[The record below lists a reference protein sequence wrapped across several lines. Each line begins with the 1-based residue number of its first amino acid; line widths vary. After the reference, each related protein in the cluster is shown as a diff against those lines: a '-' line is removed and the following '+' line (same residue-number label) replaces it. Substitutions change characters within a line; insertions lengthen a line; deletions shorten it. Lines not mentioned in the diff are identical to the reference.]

1 MHPMATL
8 PVIIDASP
16 PLEPQRTRHMM
27 RQLQLWNANG
37 DEHGWSVRQSPR
49 ARRLSV
55 RVFRHGGVEIVV
67 PPRTSAARVSAF
79 VSEHREWI
87 ERQRRRSAPPIQWPL
102 PPATLVLSAL
112 DEEWTCIP
120 GGSEARVHVREQ
132 CDRQVR
138 CLILEGD
145 LSGRDRL
152 RRALTRW
159 LVDRALLGFEQPVA
173 SLAARMG
180 AEPQRLQV
188 RCQRTRW
195 GSCSRRGTI
204 SLNACLLFQR
214 PEVLRYL
221 IVHEL
226 SHLKHMNHSAR
237 FWAEVARHEPDW
249 KALDRELLQGWRRV
263 PSWIFK

>member
-1 MHPMATL
+1 
-8 PVIIDASP
+8 
-16 PLEPQRTRHMM
+16 MM

-87 ERQRRRSAPPIQWPL
+87 ERQRRRSAPPMQWPL
-102 PPATLVLSAL
+102 PPPTLVLSAL
-112 DEEWTCIP
+112 GEEWACVP
-120 GGSEARVHVREQ
+120 GASGKRLRVREQ
-132 CDRQVR
+132 SGQ
-138 CLILEGD
+138 LILDGD
-145 LSGRDRL
+145 LTQRDRL
-152 RRALTRW
+152 RQALTRW
-159 LVDRALLGFEQPVA
+159 LVARALLRFEEP
-173 SLAARMG
+173 LAALATRMG
-180 AEPQRLQV
+180 VVPERLQV

-195 GSCSRRGTI
+195 GSCSRHGTI

-221 IVHEL
+221 IIHEL

-237 FWAEVARHEPDW
+237 FWTEVARHEPDW

>member
-1 MHPMATL
+1 
-8 PVIIDASP
+8 
-16 PLEPQRTRHMM
+16 MM

-87 ERQRRRSAPPIQWPL
+87 ERQRRRSAPPMQWPL
-102 PPATLVLSAL
+102 PPPTLVLSAL
-112 DEEWTCIP
+112 GEEWACVP
-120 GGSEARVHVREQ
+120 GASGARLRVREETGQ
-132 CDRQVR
+132 
-138 CLILEGD
+138 LILDGD
-145 LSGRDRL
+145 LAQRDRL
-152 RRALTRW
+152 RQALTRW
-159 LVDRALLGFEQPVA
+159 LVARALLRFEEP
-173 SLAARMG
+173 LATLATRMG
-180 AEPQRLQV
+180 VVPERLQV

-237 FWAEVARHEPDW
+237 FWTEVARHEPDW

>member
-1 MHPMATL
+1 
-8 PVIIDASP
+8 
-16 PLEPQRTRHMM
+16 MM
-27 RQLQLWNANG
+27 RQLQLWDSEGAAQS
-37 DEHGWSVRQSPR
+37 WSVRQSPR

-67 PPRTSAARVSAF
+67 PPRTSAQRVSAF

-87 ERQRRRSAPPIQWPL
+87 ERQRLRSAPPAHWPL
-102 PPATLVLSAL
+102 PPSAL
-112 DEEWTCIP
+112 ALTALGEQWQCVAA
-120 GGSEARVHVREQ
+120 GGRERVHVRPIGEW
-132 CDRQVR
+132 
-138 CLILEGD
+138 LLALEGD
-145 LSGRDRL
+145 VSQRERL
-152 RRALTRW
+152 RHQLTRW
-159 LVDRALLGFEQPVA
+159 LVQRALRCFEPPLQA
-173 SLAARMG
+173 LAMQMG
-180 AEPQRLQV
+180 VTPGRLQV

-221 IVHEL
+221 MVHEL
-226 SHLKHMNHSAR
+226 AHLRHMNHSTR
-237 FWAEVARHEPDW
+237 FWSEVARHAPDW

>member
-1 MHPMATL
+1 
-8 PVIIDASP
+8 
-16 PLEPQRTRHMM
+16 MM
-27 RQLQLWNANG
+27 RQLQLWNAQG

-67 PPRTSAARVSAF
+67 PPRTSPARVSAF

-102 PPATLVLSAL
+102 PPPTLVLSAL
-112 DEEWTCIP
+112 NEEWSCLP
-120 GGSEARVHVREQ
+120 GVIGARVRVREEH
-132 CDRQVR
+132 DRAGGR
-138 CLILEGD
+138 LILDGD
-145 LSGRDRL
+145 LAQRDRL
-152 RRALTRW
+152 RHALTRW
-159 LVDRALLGFEQPVA
+159 LVDRALLRFEQPLA
-173 SLAARMG
+173 ALAARMG
-180 AEPQRLQV
+180 ASPERLQV

-226 SHLKHMNHSAR
+226 SHLKHMNHSTR

>member
-1 MHPMATL
+1 
-8 PVIIDASP
+8 
-16 PLEPQRTRHMM
+16 M
-27 RQLQLWNANG
+27 RQLQLWDAG
-37 DEHGWSVRQSPR
+37 EEHGWSVRHSPR

-67 PPRTSAARVSAF
+67 PPRTSPARVSAF

-87 ERQRRRSAPPIQWPL
+87 ERQRRRSAPPLQWPL
-102 PPATLVLSAL
+102 PPGVLVLSAL
-112 DEEWTCIP
+112 QEHWPCLA
-120 GGSEARVHVREQ
+120 GEASGRARVREQ
-132 CDRQVR
+132 QGR
-138 CLILEGD
+138 LLLEGD
-145 LSGRDRL
+145 LSERERL
-152 RRALTRW
+152 RESLRRWLLSRALARFQEP
-159 LVDRALLGFEQPVA
+159 LSA
-173 SLAARMG
+173 LAAKMG
-180 AEPQRLQV
+180 VVPERLQV

-195 GSCSRRGTI
+195 GSCSRGGTI

-221 IVHEL
+221 LVHEL

-237 FWAEVARHEPDW
+237 FWAEVERHEPAW